1 MLYCFRYAL
10 IAVWVES
17 KCFCSRWAAYNSL
30 KLCPYRLVVR
40 TPGSHPGNRSS
51 ILREGTNTE
60 LNGFFKA
67 KRWDAR
73 SASHWFPP
81 IFPNEFRIL
90 GALARTDFSPRRRF
104 EQKISLAQTF
114 LAKCPV
120 PQRDL
125 ERLEENR
132 KKKRCRRSTKS
143 RWYTIRQRSHEYR
156 YPRLKP
162 WYYSNNSSS
171 C

>member
-1 MLYCFRYAL
+1 MGAIPTQASRQ
-10 IAVWVES
+10 I
-17 KCFCSRWAAYNSL
+17 KCPSGVIGSRRRL
-30 KLCPYRLVVR
+30 KISRPQGHV
-40 TPGSHPGNRSS
+40 GSIPTS
-51 ILREGTNTE
+51 GTLNE
-60 LNGFFKA
+60 LNGFEEDKEWA
-67 KRWDAR
+67 LR
-73 SASHWFPP
+73 SNAHAVSPVFA
-81 IFPNEFRIL
+81 NEFWVRK
-90 GALARTDFSPRRRF
+90 GAPPSAVRTVFSPRSRF
-104 EQKISLAQTF
+104 EPKISLAQTF